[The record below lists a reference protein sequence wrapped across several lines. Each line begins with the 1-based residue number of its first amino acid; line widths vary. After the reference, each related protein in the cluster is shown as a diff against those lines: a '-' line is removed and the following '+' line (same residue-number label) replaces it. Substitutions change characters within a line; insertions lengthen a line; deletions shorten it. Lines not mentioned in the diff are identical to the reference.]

1 MIEASDAIA
10 QQLRKLEED
19 MLQPEIRRSPEA
31 VASLLT
37 DDFCEFGSSGR
48 IFSKSEILEALRT
61 ETGGQI
67 SIADFCVRSLTA
79 ETALVTYRAIRRADA
94 HQAGRTSLRSSM
106 WVLRDGRWQM
116 LFHQGTSAVGS

>member
-67 SIADFCVRSLTA
+67 SIADFFLRSLTA
-79 ETALVTYRAIRRADA
+79 ETALVTYRAIRRAGA

-116 LFHQGTSAVGS
+116 LFHQGTSAAGS